1 MGHSDCHSK
10 LQGLLHQGGTQRA
23 CQRACQKARQP
34 TCRDT
39 GLASQKRRSQL
50 EPRQLRHQH
59 QREERSRRRR
69 KGTGNPT
76 LQRQPCADKTRAN
89 SHGPYPS
96 RNWHAQDHETRP
108 AAGIHQTP
116 GTSFRCQ
123 TRVRRSEEKENRQR
137 RFAWGQPPTK
147 NPGPWPPQKRQPWL
161 RRGRLQ
167 APRLGHP
174 AKTAELAEVH
184 FRMGRKGKQK
194 LVWISYPASFE
205 DAACPRPGS
214 KCHNKP

>member
-1 MGHSDCHSK
+1 MPRHRPS
-10 LQGLLHQGGTQRA
+10 
-23 CQRACQKARQP
+23 QP
-34 TCRDT
+34 KTT
-39 GLASQKRRSQL
+39 SQL
-50 EPRQLRHQH
+50 EPRQLRHQ
-59 QREERSRRRR
+59 QEERSRRRR

-89 SHGPYPS
+89 SHGPTHPGTDTP
-96 RNWHAQDHETRP
+96 RTTRP
-108 AAGIHQTP
+108 AQ
-116 GTSFRCQ
+116 
-123 TRVRRSEEKENRQR
+123 RQAFIKPR
-137 RFAWGQPPTK
+137 ELAFKQECEGRKRKRIVNADSPEDNPPTK
-147 NPGPWPPQKRQPWL
+147 DPGSWPTPKRQPWL